1 MCTWLS
7 HAVAS
12 SDVTLVCAPAGF
24 GKTLLLAEW
33 IATRSDAVW
42 VSLDHDDDSAEHF
55 LAALLS
61 AIGEHAP
68 PAPAQTDSSVPP
80 GDIVTAVTELA
91 DAIEALPGRLV
102 LVLDNLQEVPGRAAL
117 RVLATIIRHQPRN
130 LRLVLSARSD
140 PPLPLARLRVQ
151 GRLTELRAD
160 GLRFGQV
167 EARELLA
174 RSGVTLT
181 DGQLKRLVAQT
192 DGWAAGIRLAARSL
206 RLTGDPERLLSEY
219 VSHDHTV
226 ADFLTGEVL
235 SHLAA
240 DNRALLAM
248 LSVCEQVSPRLAAS
262 LTGRDDV
269 GDVLAGLERDGVLV
283 TAVDGE
289 QLWYQLHPMLRAY
302 LRAELT
308 RHQPELVTTLHHRA
322 AAWFA
327 DHDSP
332 REALRHAEQTGDER
346 AAANLLHGLGV
357 DMLLDGWPGL
367 VLRGL
372 TAAGTTVA
380 RDPWLLLFSGLAH
393 LELGDL
399 TTAESDIARSA
410 QAWPSHE
417 DERLAA
423 FRRLVV
429 SAHALA
435 CGRRPVPGDDGTCF
449 STTMEAWERLD
460 HGLALLADR
469 DYPGA
474 GRELEAADRLSDEQD
489 LHYLAVHTKTAQAL
503 LAAVTGEHAVM
514 AEYCELA
521 LALAGQG
528 TWEQSPWL
536 AVCHAMLG
544 FVRLLQADPFGALEC
559 AAKLEGADSPV
570 LRFAAA
576 VVEGVARFDGG
587 ERVAGLRLLHENR
600 ADLAEA
606 PVPRQLAA
614 MAMVLEHQCALN
626 LAQFPLARE
635 VAEWGAHRLGPTA
648 EGHLTVARTRFAR
661 GDLDGTER
669 ALVAAREPGVPQ
681 LVPGTKAELDLLEAA
696 AALRLDCRTKARS
709 ALDRALALA
718 APGRTIRPF
727 AHVEPDVRRLL
738 LDQTGGFGDAESFA
752 AEVRHTFAAAGADLA
767 ATVLTGRERAVL
779 VRLAASPQPLDEV
792 ASTLRVSVNTVK
804 THVRAIYA
812 KLGVNNRRA
821 AIVAARELGFG

>member
-1 MCTWLS
+1 MTGRRWSVSQIKLVPPRLPGNLVHRAGLCTWLS

-469 DYPGA
+469 DYPGQA
-474 GRELEAADRLSDEQD
+474 GNSRPPTGSATSRTCTTSQCTPRLRR
-489 LHYLAVHTKTAQAL
+489 L
-503 LAAVTGEHAVM
+503 
-514 AEYCELA
+514 C
-521 LALAGQG
+521 
-528 TWEQSPWL
+528 WL
-536 AVCHAMLG
+536 
-544 FVRLLQADPFGALEC
+544 P
-559 AAKLEGADSPV
+559 SPV
-570 LRFAAA
+570 SMPSWRSTASWHSLSPGRAPGNSRRGWPCATRCSA
-576 VVEGVARFDGG
+576 SCGCCRRIRSVLSSAPRSW
-587 ERVAGLRLLHENR
+587 RVPTHPCCVSRPRSSRAWPGSTAGSGW
-600 ADLAEA
+600 
-606 PVPRQLAA
+606 PG
-614 MAMVLEHQCALN
+614 CACYT
-626 LAQFPLARE
+626 RT
-635 VAEWGAHRLGPTA
+635 GPT
-648 EGHLTVARTRFAR
+648 LPKRRCRDSSPRWRWSWNTSAR
-661 GDLDGTER
+661 
-669 ALVAAREPGVPQ
+669 
-681 LVPGTKAELDLLEAA
+681 
-696 AALRLDCRTKARS
+696 
-709 ALDRALALA
+709 
-718 APGRTIRPF
+718 
-727 AHVEPDVRRLL
+727 
-738 LDQTGGFGDAESFA
+738 
-752 AEVRHTFAAAGADLA
+752 
-767 ATVLTGRERAVL
+767 
-779 VRLAASPQPLDEV
+779 
-792 ASTLRVSVNTVK
+792 
-804 THVRAIYA
+804 
-812 KLGVNNRRA
+812 
-821 AIVAARELGFG
+821 